1 MLIHPTIERLREL
14 GLKGMAEGLLSQL
27 QQDDLHGAAFEDRL
41 GLLVDIEWAHRQN
54 RRLARLLQ
62 AAKLRLPASLEDL
75 DYQHDR
81 GLDRG
86 LMRTLASCQ
95 WIRDRTSILIS
106 GPTGVGKTF
115 IACAL
120 GNLSRSRLL
129 RHVVTR

>member
-27 QQDDLHGAAFEDRL
+27 QQSDLHGAAFEDRL

-54 RRLARLLQ
+54 RKLARLLQ

-75 DYQHDR
+75 DYQHAR

-86 LMRTLASCQ
+86 LMRTLASGQ
-95 WIRDRTSILIS
+95 WVRDHTSVLIS
-106 GPTGVGKTF
+106 GPTDSAT
-115 IACAL
+115 
-120 GNLSRSRLL
+120 
-129 RHVVTR
+129 